1 MNFEQHYGEMTHYI
15 QLDGSI
21 PLANSMP
28 LSVMFLGKK
37 QKKGLKKTDIKFESF
52 MNICYEKEQPLVDGS
67 TYEWK
72 LNDQIM
78 SVYLIDS
85 TKLFVKGKLIW
96 AYCVGIIE

>member
-15 QLDGSI
+15 ELDGST

-37 QKKGLKKTDIKFESF
+37 QKKGLKKTDVKFESY
-52 MNICYEKEQPLVDGS
+52 MNVCFEKEQNLAIGS
-67 TYEWK
+67 TLEWK
-72 LNDQIM
+72 LNDEIM

>member
-15 QLDGSI
+15 QLHGCT
-21 PLANSMP
+21 PVANSMP

-37 QKKGLKKTDIKFESF
+37 QRKALKNTELKFDSYMNVCFES
-52 MNICYEKEQPLVDGS
+52 EQKLVDGS
-67 TYEWK
+67 VLEWT
-72 LNDQIM
+72 LHDEVMQ
-78 SVYLIDS
+78 VYLIDS